1 MYWVSLHR
9 SRTIVSRNSFPM
21 FLAAPGNLG
30 QNLFHG
36 ANRLNLRLGAQ
47 GCELSL
53 APHHLST
60 MGLRWMID
68 AESLGWGVSNRK
80 RQGVLQIT
88 SHRPQICIACAPTT
102 RSWRSI
108 LRWRKMEITG
118 FPTPLWPW
126 LPHQAVIAWLLPPP
140 RLLATLHGLSL
151 SECSVT
157 DPLDELSITIL
168 VINVLKGIIGSNEF
182 WIIQFQSNQAMPY
195 ISILVA
201 MPGAYSFWS
210 ISKHTLALE
219 AYEEVPCTAL

>member
-1 MYWVSLHR
+1 MDDRCRGCW
-9 SRTIVSRNSFPM
+9 
-21 FLAAPGNLG
+21 
-30 QNLFHG
+30 
-36 ANRLNLRLGAQ
+36 LR
-47 GCELSL
+47 GCPTE
-53 APHHLST
+53 
-60 MGLRWMID
+60 
-68 AESLGWGVSNRK
+68 K
-80 RQGVLQIT
+80 RQGVLQII
-88 SHRPQICIACAPTT
+88 SAQNSNMHCVPQLQSLDFNFT
-102 RSWRSI
+102 
-108 LRWRKMEITG
+108 LKENGKTG

-182 WIIQFQSNQAMPY
+182 WIIQFQSNQAMRY

-210 ISKHTLALE
+210 ICKHTLALE
-219 AYEEVPCTAL
+219 AYE